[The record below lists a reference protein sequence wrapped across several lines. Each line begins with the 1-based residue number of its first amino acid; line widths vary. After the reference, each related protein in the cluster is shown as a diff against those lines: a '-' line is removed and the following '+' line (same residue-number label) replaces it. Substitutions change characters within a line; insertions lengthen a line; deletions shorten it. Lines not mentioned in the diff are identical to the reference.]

1 MSLNWDIILAFY
13 KNRFLVLYWDIIFSI
28 YLYYK
33 WLQVFS
39 YFSFIFNN
47 CFVIC
52 FFMILFWRLAFH
64 YYRNIILATNHN
76 RILSFVCFTIY
87 FYFLAHYIFNWNLIF
102 INILIFVFFLFIS
115 LFCIILFLFQ
125 LF

>member
-13 KNRFLVLYWDIIFSI
+13 KNRFLVLHWDIIFSI
-28 YLYYK
+28 YLYYI
-33 WLQVFS
+33 WLLVFS
-39 YFSFIFNN
+39 YFSFVFNN
-47 CFVIC
+47 CFIIF

-87 FYFLAHYIFNWNLIF
+87 FYFLAYYIFNWNLIF
-102 INILIFVFFLFIS
+102 INILIFVFFLFIN
-115 LFCIILFLFQ
+115 LFCFILF
-125 LF
+125 